1 MRRVGEGLWAAGP
14 DRGRRRALLLPGLV
28 GDAREMSPLAATLA
42 ARRPVILCDLPP
54 GGPRA
59 AAALLTRRLK
69 DAALL
74 EDGPFDAVTGSFGG
88 LVAACLPPGLLHTLA
103 VIATLPSPALIPAA
117 ARRKTALLAAAPA
130 PIVAWLYRRHQ
141 RAVLA
146 RDGLPEAL
154 ITDLTTGPG
163 LTKDTLIGRLRG
175 VLEWEVDPPPAVPTL
190 WILGATDPETPW
202 SAEEVL
208 RHRPEVEVTHVP
220 GGHRPYASHP
230 GPLTTRLEG
239 FWSR

>member
-14 DRGRRRALLLPGLV
+14 ERGRRRALLLPGLF
-28 GDAREMSPLAATLA
+28 GDAREMSPLVEALA
-42 ARRPVILCDLPP
+42 ARRPVLACDLPP

-59 AAALLTRRLK
+59 AAAALLTRLRGA
-69 DAALL
+69 DLL
-74 EDGPFDAVTGSFGG
+74 SDGPFDAVTGSFGG
-88 LVAACLPPGLLHTLA
+88 LVAACLPPELLRTLA
-103 VIATLPSPALIPAA
+103 VIATLPSPALISDA
-117 ARRKTALLAAAPA
+117 ARRKTALLGAAPA
-130 PIVAWLYRRHQ
+130 PVVEWLYRRHH

-154 ITDLTTGPG
+154 ITELTAGPG
-163 LTKDTLIGRLRG
+163 LSKETLLGRLRG
-175 VLEWEVDPPPAVPTL
+175 VIHWEVNTPPAVPTL

-202 SAEEVL
+202 SVEEVL

>member
-14 DRGRRRALLLPGLV
+14 ERGHRRALLLPGLF
-28 GDAREMSPLAATLA
+28 GDAQEMSPLAETLA
-42 ARRPVILCDLPP
+42 ARRPVLACDLPP

-59 AAALLTRRLK
+59 AAAALVARLK
-69 DAALL
+69 DADLL
-74 EDGPFDAVTGSFGG
+74 QDDPFDAVTGSFGG
-88 LVAACLPPGLLHTLA
+88 LVAGCLPPGSLRSLA
-103 VIATLPSPALIPAA
+103 MIATLPSPTLISAA
-117 ARRKTALLAAAPA
+117 ARRKAWLLAAAPA
-130 PIVAWLYRRHQ
+130 PVVEWLYRRHH

-154 ITDLTTGPG
+154 ISTLTSGPG
-163 LTKDTLIGRLRG
+163 LTKETLVARLRG
-175 VLEWEVDPPPAVPTL
+175 VVDWEVDPPPAVPTL

-202 SAEEVL
+202 SVAEVL
-208 RHRPEVEVTHVP
+208 SHHPEAEVTHVP

-239 FWSR
+239 FWAG

>member
-1 MRRVGEGLWAAGP
+1 MRRVGEGLWATGP
-14 DRGRRRALLLPGLV
+14 ERGRRRALLLPGLY
-28 GDAREMSPLAATLA
+28 GDARELSPLAETLA
-42 ARRPVILCDLPP
+42 ARRPVLTCDLPP

-59 AAALLTRRLK
+59 AAAALVTRLN
-69 DAALL
+69 DA
-74 EDGPFDAVTGSFGG
+74 DQRGPFDAVTGSFGG
-88 LVAACLPPGLLHTLA
+88 LVAACLPPGLLGTLA
-103 VIATLPSPALIPAA
+103 VVGTLPSPALIAPAA
-117 ARRKTALLAAAPA
+117 RLKTTLLAAAPA
-130 PIVAWLYRRHQ
+130 PIVERLYRRHL

-146 RDGLPEAL
+146 RDGLPDAL
-154 ITDLTTGPG
+154 ITELLAGPG
-163 LTKDTLIGRLRG
+163 LTKDTLLGRLRG
-175 VLEWEVDPPPAVPTL
+175 VIRWEVDPPPAVPTL

-202 SAEEVL
+202 SVEEVL

>member
-1 MRRVGEGLWAAGP
+1 MRRVGEGLFAAGLE
-14 DRGRRRALLLPGLV
+14 RGRRRALLLPGLF
-28 GDAREMSPLAATLA
+28 GDARELSPLAETLA
-42 ARRPVILCDLPP
+42 ARRPVIACDLPP

-59 AAALLTRRLK
+59 AAAALVRRLR
-69 DAALL
+69 AAELL
-74 EDGPFDAVTGSFGG
+74 DDGPFDAVTGSFGG
-88 LVAACLPPGLLHTLA
+88 LVAACLPPSLLSSLA

-117 ARRKTALLAAAPA
+117 ARRKTTLLAAAPA
-130 PIVAWLYRRHQ
+130 PVVEWLYRRHL

-146 RDGLPEAL
+146 RDGLPEPL
-154 ITDLTTGPG
+154 ITTLTAGPG
-163 LTKDTLIGRLRG
+163 LSKDTLVGRLRG
-175 VLEWEVDPPPAVPTL
+175 VTEWEVDPPPAVPTL

-202 SAEEVL
+202 SVEEVL
-208 RHRPEVEVTHVP
+208 RFRPEVEVTHVP

>member
-1 MRRVGEGLWAAGP
+1 MRRVGEGLWAEGAV
-14 DRGRRRALLLPGLV
+14 RGRRRALLLPGLF
-28 GDAREMSPLAATLA
+28 GDAREMSPLAETLS
-42 ARRPVILCDLPP
+42 ARRPVLACDLPP

-59 AAALLTRRLK
+59 AAATLVKRLR
-69 DAALL
+69 DADLL
-74 EDGPFDAVTGSFGG
+74 EGGPFDAVTGSFGG
-88 LVAACLPPGLLHTLA
+88 LVAACLPPGTLSTLA
-103 VIATLPSPALIPAA
+103 VIGTLPSPALISPAA
-117 ARRKTALLAAAPA
+117 RLKTTLLAAAPA
-130 PIVAWLYRRHQ
+130 PIVERLYRRHL

-146 RDGLPEAL
+146 RDGLPEGL
-154 ITDLTTGPG
+154 IAELLAGPG
-163 LTKDTLIGRLRG
+163 LTKETLLGRLRG
-175 VLEWEVDPPPAVPTL
+175 VIVWEVDTPPAAPTL

-202 SAEEVL
+202 SVEEVL